1 MHKIEQSGELLG
13 RFLGLLLNTDFFL
26 PLIELVLEPLAKN
39 ALIPLGLIAATAATD
54 ADIHKEMLESGVA
67 TLIISN
73 EQRNDIIKIVKSLE
87 ASGLLTKGVSETIK
101 NEVKKQK
108 GGFLS
113 VLLDKLGASLL
124 RYLLAGKG
132 TIKQAGQDF

>member
-26 PLIELVLEPLAKN
+26 PLIESVLKPLAKN
-39 ALIPLGLIAATAATD
+39 ASIPLGLIAAAATD
-54 ADIHKEMLESGVA
+54 ADIHKKMLESGVA

-73 EQRNDIIKIVKSLE
+73 EQINDIIKIVKSLE
-87 ASGLLTKGVSETIK
+87 ASGLLTKGVGETIK

-124 RYLLAGKG
+124 GYLLACKG
-132 TIKQAGQDF
+132 IIKQAGQDF

>member
-108 GGFLS
+108 GGFLN

>member
-26 PLIELVLEPLAKN
+26 PLIESVLKPLAKN
-39 ALIPLGLIAATAATD
+39 ASIPLGLIAAAATD
-54 ADIHKEMLESGVA
+54 ADIHKKMLESGVA

-73 EQRNDIIKIVKSLE
+73 EQINDIIKIVKYLE
-87 ASGLLTKGVSETIK
+87 ASGLLTKGVGETIK

-124 RYLLAGKG
+124 GYLLACKG
-132 TIKQAGQDF
+132 IIKQAGQDF

>member
-13 RFLGLLLNTDFFL
+13 RFLGQLLNTDFFL
-26 PLIELVLEPLAKN
+26 PLIESILKPLAKN
-39 ALIPLGLIAATAATD
+39 ASIPLGLIAAAATD
-54 ADIHKEMLESGVA
+54 ADIHKKMLESGVA

-73 EQRNDIIKIVKSLE
+73 EQINDIIKIVKYLE
-87 ASGLLTKGVSETIK
+87 ASGLLTKGVGETIK

-124 RYLLAGKG
+124 GYLLACKG
-132 TIKQAGQDF
+132 IIKQAGQDF

>member
-26 PLIELVLEPLAKN
+26 PLIESILKPLAKN
-39 ALIPLGLIAATAATD
+39 ASIPLGLIAAAATD
-54 ADIHKEMLESGVA
+54 ADIHKKMLESGVA

-73 EQRNDIIKIVKSLE
+73 EQINDIIKIVKYLE
-87 ASGLLTKGVSETIK
+87 ASGLLTKGVGETIK
-101 NEVKKQK
+101 NELKKQK

-124 RYLLAGKG
+124 GYLLACKSI
-132 TIKQAGQDF
+132 IKQAGQDF

>member
-26 PLIELVLEPLAKN
+26 PLIESVLKPLAKN
-39 ALIPLGLIAATAATD
+39 ASISLGLIAAAATD
-54 ADIHKEMLESGVA
+54 ADIHKKMLESGVA

-73 EQRNDIIKIVKSLE
+73 EQINDIIKIVKSLE
-87 ASGLLTKGVSETIK
+87 ASGLLTKGVGETIK
-101 NEVKKQK
+101 NEVTKQK

-113 VLLDKLGASLL
+113 VLLDNLGASLL
-124 RYLLAGKG
+124 GYLLACKG
-132 TIKQAGQDF
+132 IIKQAGQDF

>member
-101 NEVKKQK
+101 NEVKNKK
-108 GGFLS
+108 E
-113 VLLDKLGASLL
+113 
-124 RYLLAGKG
+124 
-132 TIKQAGQDF
+132 DF

>member
-26 PLIELVLEPLAKN
+26 PLIELVLKPLAKN

>member
-26 PLIELVLEPLAKN
+26 PLIESILKPLAKN
-39 ALIPLGLIAATAATD
+39 ASIPLGLIAAAATD
-54 ADIHKEMLESGVA
+54 ADIHKKMLESGVA

-73 EQRNDIIKIVKSLE
+73 EQINDIIKIVKYLE
-87 ASGLLTKGVSETIK
+87 ASGLLTKGVGETIK

-124 RYLLAGKG
+124 GYLLACKG
-132 TIKQAGQDF
+132 IIKQAGQDF

>member
-26 PLIELVLEPLAKN
+26 PLIESVLKPLAKN
-39 ALIPLGLIAATAATD
+39 ASIPLGLIAAAATD
-54 ADIHKEMLESGVA
+54 ADIHKKMLESGVA

-73 EQRNDIIKIVKSLE
+73 EQINDIIKIVKYLE
-87 ASGLLTKGVSETIK
+87 ASGLLTKGVGETIK
-101 NEVKKQK
+101 NEVTKQK

-124 RYLLAGKG
+124 GYLLACKG
-132 TIKQAGQDF
+132 IIKQAGQDF

>member
-26 PLIELVLEPLAKN
+26 PLIESVLKPLAKN
-39 ALIPLGLIAATAATD
+39 ASIPLGLIAAAATD
-54 ADIHKEMLESGVA
+54 ADIHKKMLESGVA

-73 EQRNDIIKIVKSLE
+73 EQINDIIKIVKSLE
-87 ASGLLTKGVSETIK
+87 ASGLLTKGVGETIK
-101 NEVKKQK
+101 NEVTKQK

-124 RYLLAGKG
+124 GYLLACEGI
-132 TIKQAGQDF
+132 IKQAGQDF

>member
-67 TLIISN
+67 RLIISN

-108 GGFLS
+108 GGFLN